1 MDEYIKRESAMDI
14 VRRQKMLRGLRRQD
28 VRR

>member
-14 VRRQKMLRGLRRQD
+14 VRRKKILRGLRCQD